1 MKNPGGRI
9 VPVMN
14 TPTAMPTTDA
24 NRSNPEEEM
33 DVEDALVDNL
43 RIDRQTNR
51 AIGKNSKGKLQIPR
65 TGCWDRFYNMPLQH
79 LVQCGHVVQT
89 KVAVAC
95 GVNCRLAPTAK
106 RTPHGPGINC
116 KRCLE
121 KKNVSPFIPKKRARK
136 TSMRA
141 REPEKI
147 VADEGVP
154 LFVKPD
160 DDENSDE
167 VLRKQLAIANYPG
180 HGASKNATVMFEP
193 LPPPNPRKRKTA
205 DDPTFDLFDYPTSE
219 PPRRRSSI
227 QPPVEDEN
235 AQVHFDTMLVEPEL
249 HCMCQAAKDDDM
261 LVCTACKKFFHP
273 ECVGYGD
280 LSNLQYLQY
289 EMGVRDFICETCK
302 EDRAELAYRRQEHKK
317 AKRVERGLN
326 KKSTG
331 ALYSEIKKSFN
342 GRLDAKQKHK
352 EMQKQ
357 DVLRGKKTSKG
368 RDSVTDKGQQRAA
381 EDRME
386 VETFITT
393 SGAAPR
399 RRTSAPPPPPPPP
412 PQRRFSLSRNK
423 FDRAKDRE
431 NLESAEMDIDE

>member
-1 MKNPGGRI
+1 MKNPMGHT
-9 VPVMN
+9 VPVMH
-14 TPTAMPTTDA
+14 TPKAQPATDDKRCDTDE
-24 NRSNPEEEM
+24 NM
-33 DVEDALVDNL
+33 DVEEALVDNL
-43 RIDRQTNR
+43 QIDRQTNR
-51 AIGKNSKGKLQIPR
+51 AIGKNAKGKLQIPR
-65 TGCWDRFYNMPLQH
+65 TACWDRFYNKPLQH

-95 GVNCRLAPTAK
+95 GVNCRLASTAK
-106 RTPHGPGINC
+106 STPHGPVINC
-116 KRCLE
+116 KRCIE
-121 KKNVSPFIPKKRARK
+121 KKNVSPFIPKKRSRT
-136 TSMRA
+136 TSICA

-147 VADEGVP
+147 VADEGVA

-160 DDENSDE
+160 EDENSDE

-180 HGASKNATVMFEP
+180 HGAAKKATVMFEP
-193 LPPPNPRKRKTA
+193 LPPPNSRKRKAA
-205 DDPTFDLFDYPTSE
+205 DDPTFDLFDYPTGE

-235 AQVHFDTMLVEPEL
+235 AQVHFHTMLVEPEL

-273 ECVGYGD
+273 ECVEYGD
-280 LSNLQYLQY
+280 LSNLQCLQY
-289 EMGVRDFICETCK
+289 EMGVVDFICETCK
-302 EDRAELAYRRQEHKK
+302 EDRAELAYRRKEHKK
-317 AKRVERGLN
+317 AKKVERGRN

-331 ALYSEIKKSFN
+331 ALYSEIKESFN
-342 GRLDAKQKHK
+342 NRLVAKQKHK

-393 SGAAPR
+393 SGSVPK
-399 RRTSAPPPPPPPP
+399 RRTSALPL

-423 FDRAKDRE
+423 FDRAKYQE
-431 NLESAEMDIDE
+431 NPESAEMDVDE